1 MLSLGATYLEE
12 LQVLGAAK
20 LLKELDALDGVGVG
34 VDGEEVLQVT
44 DAVDGLD
51 LVLFQVQ
58 VLQVLVL
65 LQLSAKVRNFGL
77 LDRQGGE
84 CVRAAICC
92 HRVIAS

>member
-51 LVLFQVQ
+51 LVLFQV
-58 VLQVLVL
+58 
-65 LQLSAKVRNFGL
+65 
-77 LDRQGGE
+77 
-84 CVRAAICC
+84 
-92 HRVIAS
+92 